1 MLWCSARCTLAGMM
15 HRTFVL
21 TVGMLGAALPGHA
34 RGEDAV
40 TLVEVVRTLASKG
53 EHAAAAAKAAEG
65 AASVQLDPDSRVLL
79 GGLARASYEQ
89 SFAESRDLH
98 DLCELSKVMRLV
110 AALDSEDS
118 EAARQQMLAAAEEAE
133 GRLRDAKK
141 ADWRSFCGLPA
152 VEVAGETVAPH
163 GTPVSA
169 VVPELREAP
178 PARVALD
185 GQPTDA
191 VRSLRADRR
200 LMHAGAATLSAGTTL
215 MAPMIAMLVYR
226 RDGEAELA
234 NHRVIAAGRE
244 ETDAEQALAESLG
257 QRYRNSTIAAT
268 ALGATGA
275 ALVVTGAVL
284 LATGKSRRARTT
296 VAPWGA
302 RGAGGLVFSGMF

>member
-53 EHAAAAAKAAEG
+53 EHAAAAAKAAAG

-133 GRLRDAKK
+133 GRLRDAKG
-141 ADWRSFCGLPA
+141 ADWRSFCSLAA
-152 VEVAGETVAPH
+152 VEAAGETVAPH

-169 VVPELREAP
+169 VVPEQRET
-178 PARVALD
+178 PARIAL
-185 GQPTDA
+185 GRQPPDA
-191 VRSLRADRR
+191 ALASRADRR
-200 LMHAGAATLSAGTTL
+200 VMYAGAATLTAGTTL
-215 MAPMIAMLVYR
+215 MAPVIAMLVYR
-226 RDGEAELA
+226 RDGEVELA
-234 NHRVIAAGRE
+234 NLRVIAAGRE
-244 ETDAEQALAESLG
+244 ETDAEQALADSLG
-257 QRYRNSTIAAT
+257 RRYRNSTIVAT
-268 ALGATGA
+268 ALGTTSA
-275 ALVVTGAVL
+275 ALVITGAVL

-302 RGAGGLVFSGMF
+302 RGAGGLVFSGRF